1 NDAVAMTG
9 GQPVDGVLSVPQIAH
24 QVRAEGVQTIVVLSD
39 DIAKWSDPSIFPSG
53 VEFFDRKELDAVQK
67 RLRET
72 PGVTVLIYDQTCA
85 T

>member
-1 NDAVAMTG
+1 
-9 GQPVDGVLSVPQIAH
+9 

-85 T
+85 TEKRRRRKRGKMPDPNKRVVIN